1 MKDKLD
7 QLREILGEIKDLS
20 YASAILSWDEQVN
33 MPAKGSRE
41 RGEQLATLGRIAHT
55 KFTSDGVGE
64 LLEELEPYA
73 KTLDPDSNEARL
85 IKQTRRDYDIQARV
99 PSEYVSREAR
109 ATSAAHQSWVMAR
122 QASDFSLFQDNL
134 QNIIE
139 LKREYS
145 SYFAPSEHPYDPLLD
160 QYEPGLKT
168 LEVKEIFDSLRPR
181 QVELIKAIAAA
192 PQVDSSFL
200 YLDYPEKDQWNF
212 GVAVI
217 SDFGY
222 EWDRGRQDYSP
233 HPFST
238 SFGLDDVRIT
248 TRVYNDFFNS
258 GLFSTLH
265 ECGHALYELGIDP
278 ALARTPLADG
288 TSLGVHESQSRMWEN
303 LVGRSLP
310 FWDHY
315 YPKLVEVFPSQLGNV
330 SKESF
335 YKAVNKVEPS
345 MIRVEADEATY
356 NLHIMLRLGIEIA
369 LIEGSLDV
377 ADLPEA
383 WDQGME
389 DYLGIR
395 PADQAEGVLQDVHWS
410 MGLLGYFSTYA
421 LGNLISAQLWERI
434 REDIP
439 NLDDQIRRG
448 DFGELLGWNRE
459 KIHRHGAKF
468 EPQELIERVTGSRIN
483 PDPYVR
489 YLAEKYSTIYG
500 LG

>member
-1 MKDKLD
+1 MEKKLN
-7 QLREILGEIKDLS
+7 QLKVKLGEIKDLS
-20 YASAILSWDEQVN
+20 YASAILGWDEQVN

-41 RGEQLATLGRIAHT
+41 RGEQLATLNRIAHT
-55 KFTSDGVGE
+55 KFTANDVGE
-64 LLEELEPYA
+64 LLEELEPYV
-73 KTLDPDSNEARL
+73 KTLDPDSDNARL
-85 IKQTRRDYDIQARV
+85 VRQTRRDYDIQSKV
-99 PSEYVSREAR
+99 PAEYVSREAR
-109 ATSAAHQSWVMAR
+109 ATSAAHQAWVKAR
-122 QASDFSLFQDNL
+122 QASDFSLFQGDL

-139 LKREYS
+139 LKREYA
-145 SYFAPSEHPYDPLLD
+145 SYFAPCEHPYDPLLH

-168 LEVKEIFDSLRPR
+168 LEVKEIFDRIRPQ
-181 QVELIKAIAAA
+181 QVELIKAIAAK
-192 PQVDSSFL
+192 PPIDSSVL
-200 YLDYPEKDQWNF
+200 YQDFPKQDQWDF

-217 SDFGY
+217 TDFGY

-233 HPFST
+233 HPFSI

-248 TRVYNDFFNS
+248 TRVYTDFFNP
-258 GLFSTLH
+258 GLFGTLH

-278 ALARTPLADG
+278 ALSRTPLANG
-288 TSLGVHESQSRMWEN
+288 ASLGVHESQSRMWEN

-310 FWDHY
+310 FWDY
-315 YPKLVEVFPSQLGNV
+315 YFSRLQAVFPSQLGNI
-330 SKESF
+330 SKDSF

-369 LIEGSLDV
+369 LIEGSLDI

-395 PADQAEGVLQDVHWS
+395 PPDQATGVLQDVHWS

-439 NLDDQIRRG
+439 DLDDQFRRG
-448 DFGELLGWNRE
+448 EFASLLAWNRE

-468 EPQELIERVTGSRIN
+468 EPQELVERVTGSKID
-483 PDPYVR
+483 PDPYIR
-489 YLAEKYSTIYG
+489 YLTEKFSTIYA
-500 LG
+500 LD